1 MMAPYAHIFLC
12 YIALNIMHNH
22 SADISPLIFITYYS
36 FIQRLSIYICSD
48 FIVISSFCSLSSH
61 LSIYEMLTIS
71 DCFE

>member
-36 FIQRLSIYICSD
+36 FIQSLTIYICSD
-48 FIVISSFCSLSSH
+48 FIVICRISFALSSP
-61 LSIYEMLTIS
+61 LSMLYS
-71 DCFE
+71 